1 VSDVLGYHRATN
13 VAAYG
18 TDEDEARMVD
28 ARPSPFKDYGDAER
42 LPLEASIAG
51 ALLQEA
57 AGIVRSQPGRDYGGG
72 TIHWR
77 AYSSAGGLYPIEAYV
92 AAADGLSAFDVMTP
106 ALVALHRGDAREAVA
121 DAAAEPELA
130 DADAVVVLTGIHE
143 RTGWKYLERGY
154 RHVWWDAGTM
164 LANLLA
170 VAAADGL
177 DPRLYVGFVDRDVN
191 QILGTDGQHEY
202 ALALLALALEK
213 AGTVPERGLSHSPD
227 RPKHAF
233 WDSPLPG
240 TVPAYPLA
248 QAAHE
253 GSSFAAEDEVREWR
267 TPASASEPK
276 LDRDALVD
284 AIRRRRSVR
293 RYAQAPLP
301 ADELRKLLSWSEAP
315 IPADAPSVVRQLVTV
330 AAVEGL
336 EPGLYDAELRLLAR
350 RDEQE
355 LRTAVGFAAMEQEHP
370 HDAAVNVF
378 QVGDI
383 DAIVARLGPRGYRW
397 AQLEAGIRAGR
408 LQVGAFMYGWGAAA
422 STFFDD
428 EVSKLL
434 DTQDSPLLMVGIGP
448 R

>member
-1 VSDVLGYHRATN
+1 MSAVLGYHRATN
-13 VAAYG
+13 VAAHG

-28 ARPSPFKDYGDAER
+28 ARPSPFKDYGDASR
-42 LPLEASIAG
+42 LPLDASLAG
-51 ALLQEA
+51 PLLQDA
-57 AGIVRSQPGRDYGGG
+57 AGIVRSQPRRDYGGG

-77 AYSSAGGLYPIEAYV
+77 AYSSAGALYPIEAYI
-92 AAADGLSAFDVMTP
+92 AAADGLFTFDVMTP
-106 ALVALHRGDAREAVA
+106 ALVQLRGDDARQVVA
-121 DAAAEPELA
+121 NAAAEPELA
-130 DADAVVVLTGIHE
+130 DAGALVVLTGIHE

-170 VAAADGL
+170 LAAADGL
-177 DPRLYVGFVDRDVN
+177 EPQLYVGFVDRELN
-191 QILGTDGQHEY
+191 ELLGADGQHEY
-202 ALALLALALEK
+202 ALALLALGK
-213 AGTVPERGLSHSPD
+213 AGTVPERGPSHSPD
-227 RPKHAF
+227 RPKHGF

-240 TVPAYPLA
+240 TVPRYPLA
-248 QAAHE
+248 EAAHDA
-253 GSSFAAEDEVREWR
+253 SSFADADEVRAWR
-267 TPASASEPK
+267 APLAATEPR

-293 RYAQAPLP
+293 QYAQGPLP
-301 ADELRKLLSWSEAP
+301 VDALRTLLTWSEGP
-315 IPADAPSVVRQLVTV
+315 IPADAPSVVRQVVTV

-336 EPGLYDAELRLLAR
+336 EPGVYDAELGLLA
-350 RDEQE
+350 DHEEQE

-370 HDAAVNVF
+370 RDAPVNVF

-408 LQVGAFMYGWGAAA
+408 LQVGAFMYAWGAAA

-434 DTQDSPLLMVGIGP
+434 DTHDSPLLMVAIGP